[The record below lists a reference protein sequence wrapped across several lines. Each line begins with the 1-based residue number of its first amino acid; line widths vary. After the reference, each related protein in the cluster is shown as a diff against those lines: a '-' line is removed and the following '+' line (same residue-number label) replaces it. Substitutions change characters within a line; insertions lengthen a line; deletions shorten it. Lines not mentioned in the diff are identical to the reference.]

1 MDEQWLGRSCD
12 LNCGV
17 IGVFQGIIG
26 GIHLEEQT
34 ITIKNVIHN
43 GVPSKMSSVT
53 IEARDIKEIGFVD
66 TPTSAGSQSSKQAT
80 STVTT
85 VAKKKVRPVA
95 ENLAVST
102 VTNQFRNLA
111 GNTVTNQSRKYQQ
124 SPFDAKKDQTG
135 SRTHHLQQQEAAT
148 VASSRYNRDSQ
159 NSRNAPRQRHT
170 QRNDDCFDIDM
181 GNMHTKEFDFEH
193 NLALFDKRSV
203 LEEIE
208 SNQPDVVRLIDHN
221 RKGGASGSSGT
232 KTKVASA
239 TTGSVPKSKGFAAFM
254 AAAASN
260 VPPPPP
266 KTEPK
271 YRNDQNV
278 IAAQPTQYHLIS
290 LEEAPMGEYKTDT
303 GLVVPAISAK
313 LRDRFMAAAEAKGI
327 SRERLVELVA
337 RAGFEIASILLGGSR
352 RLNPQNR
359 HQAPFCM
366 VFCGPGKTGEYGL
379 AISRHL
385 ASQGVKTSAF
395 FPKLELYQHNLANE
409 FELYKLCCKGGSNLA
424 KLVQDVKL
432 LPSCTVDLII
442 MALDD
447 HDLWQQ
453 ERSQP
458 WHRGVVSWCKE
469 QRCPILGIDPLA
481 SPISQ
486 PITFKASLIPGLP
499 LWHDGSHTGK
509 IHMVNLAVPA
519 KVYKDVGITY
529 QSPFG
534 AKSFITLDPVV

>member
-1 MDEQWLGRSCD
+1 M
-12 LNCGV
+12 
-17 IGVFQGIIG
+17 
-26 GIHLEEQT
+26 
-34 ITIKNVIHN
+34 
-43 GVPSKMSSVT
+43 
-53 IEARDIKEIGFVD
+53 D
-66 TPTSAGSQSSKQAT
+66 TPTSAGGQSSKQAT

-135 SRTHHLQQQEAAT
+135 SRTHHLQHQEAST
-148 VASSRYNRDSQ
+148 IASSRYNRDSQ

-232 KTKVASA
+232 KTKVAAAA

-290 LEEAPMGEYKTDT
+290 LEEAPMGKILLSKYACTLGLAKQDLW
-303 GLVVPAISAK
+303 GLV
-313 LRDRFMAAAEAKGI
+313 AE
-327 SRERLVELVA
+327 S
-337 RAGFEIASILLGGSR
+337 
-352 RLNPQNR
+352 
-359 HQAPFCM
+359 
-366 VFCGPGKTGEYGL
+366 
-379 AISRHL
+379 
-385 ASQGVKTSAF
+385 
-395 FPKLELYQHNLANE
+395 
-409 FELYKLCCKGGSNLA
+409 
-424 KLVQDVKL
+424 
-432 LPSCTVDLII
+432 
-442 MALDD
+442 
-447 HDLWQQ
+447 
-453 ERSQP
+453 
-458 WHRGVVSWCKE
+458 
-469 QRCPILGIDPLA
+469 
-481 SPISQ
+481 
-486 PITFKASLIPGLP
+486 
-499 LWHDGSHTGK
+499 
-509 IHMVNLAVPA
+509 
-519 KVYKDVGITY
+519 
-529 QSPFG
+529 
-534 AKSFITLDPVV
+534 

>member
-1 MDEQWLGRSCD
+1 M
-12 LNCGV
+12 
-17 IGVFQGIIG
+17 
-26 GIHLEEQT
+26 
-34 ITIKNVIHN
+34 
-43 GVPSKMSSVT
+43 
-53 IEARDIKEIGFVD
+53 D
-66 TPTSAGSQSSKQAT
+66 TPTSAGGQSSKQAT

-232 KTKVASA
+232 KTKVAAA

-290 LEEAPMGEYKTDT
+290 LEEAPMGKILLSKYACTLGLAKQDLW
-303 GLVVPAISAK
+303 GLV
-313 LRDRFMAAAEAKGI
+313 AE
-327 SRERLVELVA
+327 S
-337 RAGFEIASILLGGSR
+337 
-352 RLNPQNR
+352 
-359 HQAPFCM
+359 
-366 VFCGPGKTGEYGL
+366 
-379 AISRHL
+379 
-385 ASQGVKTSAF
+385 
-395 FPKLELYQHNLANE
+395 
-409 FELYKLCCKGGSNLA
+409 
-424 KLVQDVKL
+424 
-432 LPSCTVDLII
+432 
-442 MALDD
+442 
-447 HDLWQQ
+447 
-453 ERSQP
+453 
-458 WHRGVVSWCKE
+458 
-469 QRCPILGIDPLA
+469 
-481 SPISQ
+481 
-486 PITFKASLIPGLP
+486 
-499 LWHDGSHTGK
+499 
-509 IHMVNLAVPA
+509 
-519 KVYKDVGITY
+519 
-529 QSPFG
+529 
-534 AKSFITLDPVV
+534 

>member
-1 MDEQWLGRSCD
+1 MDEQWIGKGVD

-17 IGVFQGIIG
+17 LGVFQGKIG
-26 GIHLEEQT
+26 GVHLEEQT

-43 GVPSKMSSVT
+43 GVPSQMSSVT
-53 IEARDIKEIGFVD
+53 IEARDIKGIDFVE
-66 TPTSAGSQSSKQAT
+66 TGNNQSSKEAT
-80 STVTT
+80 STITT
-85 VAKKKVRPVA
+85 VKKKVRPVA
-95 ENLAVST
+95 ENLAV
-102 VTNQFRNLA
+102 
-111 GNTVTNQSRKYQQ
+111 NTVTNSTTTAQQGHQIPKTKDYDLTAQSRKYQQ
-124 SPFDAKKDQTG
+124 SPAYDIRPGHNPNRD
-135 SRTHHLQQQEAAT
+135 QQQHPT
-148 VASSRYNRDSQ
+148 HP
-159 NSRNAPRQRHT
+159 SRNTPRQRHL
-170 QRNDDCFDIDM
+170 QRDEDCFDIDM
-181 GNMHTKEFDFEH
+181 GNMGKEFDFER
-193 NLALFDKRSV
+193 NLALFDKRRV

-221 RKGGASGSSGT
+221 RRGGNGSA
-232 KTKVASA
+232 KTKA
-239 TTGSVPKSKGFAAFM
+239 TTTSTGSVPKSNGAVAAI
-254 AAAASN
+254 ASTNN

-278 IAAQPTQYHLIS
+278 LTSEPTQFKLIS
-290 LEEAPMGEYKTDT
+290 LQEAPMGEYKTDA
-303 GLVVPAISAK
+303 GLVVPAISTK

-327 SRERLVELVA
+327 TRERLVELVA
-337 RAGFEIASILLGGSR
+337 RAGTEIATVLFGGSR

-359 HQAPFCM
+359 HQVPF
-366 VFCGPGKTGEYGL
+366 VVIFCGPGKTGEYGL

-385 ASQGVKTSAF
+385 ASQGVKTMAF
-395 FPKLELYQHNLANE
+395 FPQLELYQHNLANE
-409 FELYKLCCKGGSNLA
+409 LALYKLCCKGSLS
-424 KLVQDVKL
+424 KLVQDVKD

-458 WHRGVVSWCKE
+458 WHRGVVKWCKE
-469 QRCPILGIDPLA
+469 QRCPVFGIDPLA

-499 LWHDGSHTGK
+499 LWHDGSQTGK

-534 AKSFITLDPVV
+534 AKSYVILEPSV